1 MRFLLTG
8 ITGQAGTE
16 FCKKLLPEHEVVGMY
31 RRTANT
37 SLARMTEA
45 GLFCH
50 PTLTMVSG
58 DITDYSSIDRIIK
71 DYRPD
76 VIGNLAAASHVGDSF
91 KEPLANI
98 QITGV
103 GCANVLEAIRNNY
116 SDTYKPKFWQ
126 MSSSEMFGSNYTR
139 PVYYDQYN
147 SFEHFNADK
156 VPLVAKFSDRGHY
169 FDGDPFQ
176 DENTPLSANS
186 PYAAAKIYAHNMTEL
201 YRKAYGIYANSMICF
216 NFEGPFRGE
225 TFVTRK
231 VTKYVAEL
239 NSQGGKIPKLRLGNL
254 DSQRSWLSA
263 SDMVDAV
270 LLSLDHPSDTY
281 VISHPQVNSIR
292 DLCRTAFA
300 CIGIDN
306 WQDFVEIDP
315 KFIRP
320 VEVPYLKGDAS
331 KISQLGWKPKVT
343 FEKLIGDMVNA
354 DINRL

>member
-16 FCKKLLPEHEVVGMY
+16 FCKKLLPEHEVIGMY

-37 SLARMTEA
+37 SFARMTEA
-45 GLFCH
+45 GLFCNSS
-50 PTLTMVSG
+50 LSMVSG

-71 DYRPD
+71 EYKPD

-103 GCANVLEAIRNNY
+103 GCANMLEAIRNNY
-116 SDTYKPKFWQ
+116 SDTYRPKFWQ
-126 MSSSEMFGSNYTR
+126 MSSSEMFGSNYSGKTDTGR
-139 PVYYDQYN
+139 IYHTNTNLFGCKPDSESFQY
-147 SFEHFNADK
+147 ED
-156 VPLVAKFSDRGHY
+156 
-169 FDGDPFQ
+169 
-176 DENTPLSANS
+176 TPLSANS

-201 YRKAYGIYANSMICF
+201 YRRAYGIYANSMICF

-231 VTKYVAEL
+231 VTRYVAEFKSK
-239 NSQGGKIPKLRLGNL
+239 NGQIPKLRLGNL

-270 LLSLDHPSDTY
+270 LLALQHPSDTY
-281 VISHPQVNSIR
+281 VVSHPQVNSIR
-292 DLCRTAFA
+292 DLCRTAFSH
-300 CIGIDN
+300 IGVDN

-315 KFIRP
+315 QFIRP
-320 VEVPYLKGDAS
+320 VEVPYLRGDS
-331 KISQLGWKPKVT
+331 NKISKLGWKPKVA
-343 FEKLIGDMVNA
+343 FEQLIKEMVDA
-354 DINRL
+354 DISRL

>member
-16 FCKKLLPEHEVVGMY
+16 FCKKLLPEHEVIGMY

-37 SLARMTEA
+37 SFARMTEA

-50 PTLTMVSG
+50 SSLSMVSG

-71 DYRPD
+71 EYKPD

-103 GCANVLEAIRNNY
+103 GCANMLEAIRNNY
-116 SDTYKPKFWQ
+116 SDTYRPKFWQ
-126 MSSSEMFGSNYTR
+126 MSSSEMFGSNYSCKTQTGR
-139 PVYYDQYN
+139 IYHTNTDLFGCKPDNESFQY
-147 SFEHFNADK
+147 ED
-156 VPLVAKFSDRGHY
+156 
-169 FDGDPFQ
+169 
-176 DENTPLSANS
+176 TPLSANS

-231 VTKYVAEL
+231 VTRYVAEFKSK
-239 NSQGGKIPKLRLGNL
+239 NGKIPKLRLGNL

-270 LLSLDHPSDTY
+270 LLALQHPSDTY
-281 VISHPQVNSIR
+281 VVSHPQVNSIR
-292 DLCRTAFA
+292 DLCRTAFSH
-300 CIGIDN
+300 IGVDN

-315 KFIRP
+315 QFIRP
-320 VEVPYLKGDAS
+320 VEVPYLRGDSS
-331 KISQLGWKPKVT
+331 KISKLGWKPKVA
-343 FEKLIGDMVNA
+343 FEQLIKEMVDA
-354 DINRL
+354 DIYRI

>member
-16 FCKKLLPEHEVVGMY
+16 FCKKLLPEHEVIGMY

-37 SLARMTEA
+37 SFARMTEA
-45 GLFCH
+45 GLFSN
-50 PTLTMVSG
+50 PTLSMVSG

-103 GCANVLEAIRNNY
+103 GCANILEAIRNNHSKAY
-116 SDTYKPKFWQ
+116 QPKFWQ
-126 MSSSEMFGSNYTR
+126 MSSSEMFGSNYSRKVDHGDYTL
-139 PVYYDQYN
+139 
-147 SFEHFNADK
+147 SEHFNVNK
-156 VPLVAKFSDRGHY
+156 L
-169 FDGDPFQ
+169 DPNCRDHQFESRSFQ
-176 DENTPLSANS
+176 DEETPLSANS

-216 NFEGPFRGE
+216 NFEGPYRGE

-231 VTKYVAEL
+231 VTKYVAEFKQK
-239 NSQGGKIPKLRLGNL
+239 NGEIPKLRLGNL

-270 LLSLDHPSDTY
+270 LLSLSRPSDTY
-281 VISHPQVNSIR
+281 VISPFFCLNSATYFVTLRVTKVSPRYGPSKLKQII
-292 DLCRTAFA
+292 LFA
-300 CIGIDN
+300 
-306 WQDFVEIDP
+306 
-315 KFIRP
+315 
-320 VEVPYLKGDAS
+320 
-331 KISQLGWKPKVT
+331 
-343 FEKLIGDMVNA
+343 
-354 DINRL
+354 

>member
-16 FCKKLLPEHEVVGMY
+16 FCKKLLPEHEVIGMY

-37 SLARMTEA
+37 SFVRMTEA

-50 PTLTMVSG
+50 PSLSMVSG

-103 GCANVLEAIRNNY
+103 GCANVLEAVRNNY

-126 MSSSEMFGSNYTR
+126 MSSSEMFGSNYSSKTNTGR
-139 PVYYDQYN
+139 VYHTSTDLFGCKPDN
-147 SFEHFNADK
+147 S
-156 VPLVAKFSDRGHY
+156 S
-169 FDGDPFQ
+169 FQ
-176 DENTPLSANS
+176 DESTPLSANS

-216 NFEGPFRGE
+216 NFEGPYRGE

-231 VTKYVAEL
+231 VTKYVAEFKQK
-239 NSQGGKIPKLRLGNL
+239 NGEIPKLRLGNL

-270 LLSLDHPSDTY
+270 LLTLQHPSDTY
-281 VISHPQVNSIR
+281 VVSHPQVNSIR
-292 DLCRTAFA
+292 DLCRVAFA
-300 CIGIDN
+300 CIGVDN
-306 WQDFVEIDP
+306 WEDFVEIDP

-320 VEVPYLKGDAS
+320 VEVPYLRGDAS
-331 KISQLGWKPKVT
+331 KISKLGWKPKVA
-343 FEKLIGDMVNA
+343 FESLIKEMVEI
-354 DINRL
+354 DLERL

>member
-16 FCKKLLPEHEVVGMY
+16 FCKKLLPEHEVIGMY

-37 SLARMTEA
+37 SFVRMTEA
-45 GLFCH
+45 GLFTH
-50 PTLTMVSG
+50 PTLSMVSG

-71 DYRPD
+71 EYRPD

-91 KEPLANI
+91 KEPLANL
-98 QITGV
+98 QITGA
-103 GCANVLEAIRNNY
+103 GCANMLEAIRNNY
-116 SDTYKPKFWQ
+116 SDSYKPKFWQ
-126 MSSSEMFGSNYTR
+126 MSSSEMFGSNYSR
-139 PVYYDQYN
+139 RVAYDQYDVT
-147 SFEHFNADK
+147 EHFK
-156 VPLVAKFSDRGHY
+156 VEDMHPDQKDHAFIR
-169 FDGDPFQ
+169 DPFQ
-176 DENTPLSANS
+176 NESTPLSANS

-216 NFEGPFRGE
+216 NFEGPYRGE

-231 VTKYVAEL
+231 VTKYVADFKSKNGE
-239 NSQGGKIPKLRLGNL
+239 IPKLRLGNL

-270 LLSLDHPSDTY
+270 LLSLQHPSDTY
-281 VISHPQVNSIR
+281 VVSHPQVNSIR
-292 DLCRTAFA
+292 DLCRVAFS
-300 CIGIDN
+300 CIGVDN
-306 WQDFVEIDP
+306 WEDFVEIDP

-320 VEVPYLKGDAS
+320 VEVPYLRGDAS
-331 KISQLGWKPKVT
+331 KISSLGWKPKVA
-343 FEKLIGDMVNA
+343 FETLIADMVNA